1 MGGHEAPLR
10 PGRRPVR
17 TSKSCPESA
26 LSSLKPFQE
35 HLTIV
40 SNTDVR
46 MAEAFTTPEIGGDHF
61 RSSAVFLTQSHP
73 KQTQGSDIHVGTSLD
88 QLYAQRF
95 GQDTPLPSMQFCIE
109 NLDQAGGCTY
119 NYSCA
124 YTDTISWA
132 SPNEPL
138 PMIRDPRVAFDMLFG
153 AGGTPEERAA
163 RRASRRS
170 ILDWMAGEI
179 ASLKRELGAV
189 DRVRMDRYLEN
200 VREIERR
207 IATVESRNTG
217 GEEREL
223 PEAPAGVPD
232 SFSEHMRLMFDLQ
245 VLALETNM
253 TRVISFKTGRDADNR
268 VFPESGSDRPFHPAS
283 HHGSREDGDPR
294 VQQDLP
300 VPGGTAPVLP
310 GEAPAKHGGRREP
323 ARQDD
328 DHVGLADGGLEPAQ
342 PPPLSPDPP
351 GRGRWPAGGQPPPEG
366 TRRDADGERHAGG
379 AQRAGHGYAGL
390 RRQYGRVLADAGVFG
405 GDAGVTMKRVTL
417 LTGAVVLALT
427 GAIPGSDSAL
437 PGPDSP
443 VADAAMRG
451 DVAAVRKLL
460 AGGADVN
467 AAQGDGMTAL
477 HWAAEYGD
485 AELARMLLHA
495 GAAVAPATR
504 IGSYAPLHIAAR
516 NGHTS
521 MAVLL
526 LEAGG
531 DATAAAPGTGATPL
545 HLAAAAGAAEL
556 VVALIERGADID
568 AREAGW
574 GQTPLMF
581 AASMNRVDAIRALL
595 DAGADPDITSRVE
608 DLVALSALD
617 RLANRRRSDAIKA
630 LTADGARSPT
640 AGEFQAAVRAA
651 RAVYAEGLPEDEE
664 EEEEDDFR
672 PRRITAKGGLTALLH
687 AVRQGHREATAALL
701 DGGAHIDLP
710 SASDGTSPLL
720 MATINGQFDLAL
732 ELVARG
738 ADPSVASALNGAT
751 PLWAAVNARWQPRT
765 RYPQPQE
772 MGLQTATYVDVME
785 AAPGS
790 GRGPGRAAH
799 APPVV
804 HGVQRVR
811 QPQLRPRRH
820 RRRDRVLAG
829 RLRDRRGGDAAP
841 GRIRRRPRCRHQGA
855 SAEAPPF
862 AGRIPPAAEPEAAC
876 LRLHLFGI
884 GGLRARGAHAVGTR
898 RPPGRHAGRLP
909 GRPSGRSRRDRS

>member
-1 MGGHEAPLR
+1 
-10 PGRRPVR
+10 
-17 TSKSCPESA
+17 
-26 LSSLKPFQE
+26 
-35 HLTIV
+35 
-40 SNTDVR
+40 
-46 MAEAFTTPEIGGDHF
+46 
-61 RSSAVFLTQSHP
+61 
-73 KQTQGSDIHVGTSLD
+73 
-88 QLYAQRF
+88 
-95 GQDTPLPSMQFCIE
+95 
-109 NLDQAGGCTY
+109 
-119 NYSCA
+119 
-124 YTDTISWA
+124 
-132 SPNEPL
+132 
-138 PMIRDPRVAFDMLFG
+138 
-153 AGGTPEERAA
+153 
-163 RRASRRS
+163 
-170 ILDWMAGEI
+170 
-179 ASLKRELGAV
+179 
-189 DRVRMDRYLEN
+189 
-200 VREIERR
+200 
-207 IATVESRNTG
+207 
-217 GEEREL
+217 
-223 PEAPAGVPD
+223 
-232 SFSEHMRLMFDLQ
+232 
-245 VLALETNM
+245 
-253 TRVISFKTGRDADNR
+253 
-268 VFPESGSDRPFHPAS
+268 
-283 HHGSREDGDPR
+283 
-294 VQQDLP
+294 
-300 VPGGTAPVLP
+300 
-310 GEAPAKHGGRREP
+310 
-323 ARQDD
+323 
-328 DHVGLADGGLEPAQ
+328 
-342 PPPLSPDPP
+342 
-351 GRGRWPAGGQPPPEG
+351 
-366 TRRDADGERHAGG
+366 
-379 AQRAGHGYAGL
+379 
-390 RRQYGRVLADAGVFG
+390 
-405 GDAGVTMKRVTL
+405 MKRVTL

-451 DVAAVRKLL
+451 DVAAVRELL

-526 LEAGG
+526 LEAGS

-687 AVRQGHREATAALL
+687 AVRQGHREATAAVL
-701 DGGAHIDLP
+701 DGGADIDLP

-785 AAPGS
+785 ALLEVGADPDVRLTLHPWYMEYSGCGNRNCGLVDTEGATAFWRAAYATDVAAMRLLAAFGADPDVATKAPPQRRRLSPDESLRQQNRRQLASDSTYSELADS
-790 GRGPGRAAH
+790 GRVALMRSVRDDLPADMQDDFPDDLLDDLDETVREDLVRASAVGDSLRALEPDPSGLPPVDVGGPGVWPIHAASGVGYGEGFAGNAHRH
-799 APPVV
+799 APDGWLPAVRYLV
-804 HGVQRVR
+804 EELGADVNARDHNGYNALHHAAARGDHELIIYLVEQGGDIRAVSRRGQTVADLANGPVQRVS
-811 QPQLRPRRH
+811 PLPATVALLEKLGSANSH
-820 RRRDRVLAG
+820 R
-829 RLRDRRGGDAAP
+829 
-841 GRIRRRPRCRHQGA
+841 
-855 SAEAPPF
+855 
-862 AGRIPPAAEPEAAC
+862 C
-876 LRLHLFGI
+876 L
-884 GGLRARGAHAVGTR
+884 TC
-898 RPPGRHAGRLP
+898 
-909 GRPSGRSRRDRS
+909 

>member
-1 MGGHEAPLR
+1 
-10 PGRRPVR
+10 
-17 TSKSCPESA
+17 
-26 LSSLKPFQE
+26 
-35 HLTIV
+35 
-40 SNTDVR
+40 
-46 MAEAFTTPEIGGDHF
+46 
-61 RSSAVFLTQSHP
+61 
-73 KQTQGSDIHVGTSLD
+73 
-88 QLYAQRF
+88 
-95 GQDTPLPSMQFCIE
+95 
-109 NLDQAGGCTY
+109 
-119 NYSCA
+119 
-124 YTDTISWA
+124 
-132 SPNEPL
+132 
-138 PMIRDPRVAFDMLFG
+138 
-153 AGGTPEERAA
+153 
-163 RRASRRS
+163 
-170 ILDWMAGEI
+170 
-179 ASLKRELGAV
+179 
-189 DRVRMDRYLEN
+189 
-200 VREIERR
+200 
-207 IATVESRNTG
+207 
-217 GEEREL
+217 
-223 PEAPAGVPD
+223 
-232 SFSEHMRLMFDLQ
+232 
-245 VLALETNM
+245 
-253 TRVISFKTGRDADNR
+253 
-268 VFPESGSDRPFHPAS
+268 
-283 HHGSREDGDPR
+283 
-294 VQQDLP
+294 
-300 VPGGTAPVLP
+300 
-310 GEAPAKHGGRREP
+310 
-323 ARQDD
+323 
-328 DHVGLADGGLEPAQ
+328 
-342 PPPLSPDPP
+342 
-351 GRGRWPAGGQPPPEG
+351 
-366 TRRDADGERHAGG
+366 
-379 AQRAGHGYAGL
+379 
-390 RRQYGRVLADAGVFG
+390 
-405 GDAGVTMKRVTL
+405 MKRVTL
-417 LTGAVVLALT
+417 LAGAVVLAFT

-451 DVAAVRKLL
+451 DVAAVRELL

-545 HLAAAAGAAEL
+545 HLAAVAGAAEL

-785 AAPGS
+785 ALLEAGADPDVRLTLHPWYMEYSGCGNRNCGLVDTEGATAFWRAAYATDVAAMRLLAAYGADPDVATKAPPQRRRLSPDESLRQQNRRQLASDSTYSELADS
-790 GRGPGRAAH
+790 GRVALMRSVRDDLPADMQDDFPDDLLDDLDETVREDLVRASAVGDSLRALEPDASGLPPVDVGGPGVWPIHAASGVGYGEGFAGNAHRH
-799 APPVV
+799 APDGWLPAIRYLVEELGADV
-804 HGVQRVR
+804 NARDHNGYNALHHAAARGDHELIIYLVEQGGDIRAVSRRGQTVADLANGPVQRVS
-811 QPQLRPRRH
+811 PLPATVALLEKLGSANSH
-820 RRRDRVLAG
+820 R
-829 RLRDRRGGDAAP
+829 
-841 GRIRRRPRCRHQGA
+841 
-855 SAEAPPF
+855 
-862 AGRIPPAAEPEAAC
+862 C
-876 LRLHLFGI
+876 L
-884 GGLRARGAHAVGTR
+884 TC
-898 RPPGRHAGRLP
+898 
-909 GRPSGRSRRDRS
+909 

>member
-1 MGGHEAPLR
+1 
-10 PGRRPVR
+10 
-17 TSKSCPESA
+17 
-26 LSSLKPFQE
+26 
-35 HLTIV
+35 
-40 SNTDVR
+40 
-46 MAEAFTTPEIGGDHF
+46 
-61 RSSAVFLTQSHP
+61 
-73 KQTQGSDIHVGTSLD
+73 
-88 QLYAQRF
+88 
-95 GQDTPLPSMQFCIE
+95 
-109 NLDQAGGCTY
+109 
-119 NYSCA
+119 
-124 YTDTISWA
+124 
-132 SPNEPL
+132 
-138 PMIRDPRVAFDMLFG
+138 
-153 AGGTPEERAA
+153 
-163 RRASRRS
+163 
-170 ILDWMAGEI
+170 
-179 ASLKRELGAV
+179 
-189 DRVRMDRYLEN
+189 
-200 VREIERR
+200 
-207 IATVESRNTG
+207 
-217 GEEREL
+217 
-223 PEAPAGVPD
+223 
-232 SFSEHMRLMFDLQ
+232 
-245 VLALETNM
+245 
-253 TRVISFKTGRDADNR
+253 
-268 VFPESGSDRPFHPAS
+268 
-283 HHGSREDGDPR
+283 
-294 VQQDLP
+294 
-300 VPGGTAPVLP
+300 
-310 GEAPAKHGGRREP
+310 
-323 ARQDD
+323 
-328 DHVGLADGGLEPAQ
+328 
-342 PPPLSPDPP
+342 
-351 GRGRWPAGGQPPPEG
+351 
-366 TRRDADGERHAGG
+366 
-379 AQRAGHGYAGL
+379 
-390 RRQYGRVLADAGVFG
+390 
-405 GDAGVTMKRVTL
+405 MKRVTL

-495 GAAVAPATR
+495 GAAVASATR

-701 DGGAHIDLP
+701 DGGADIDLP

-785 AAPGS
+785 VLLEAGADPDVRLTLHPWYMEYSGCGNRNCGLVDTEGATAFWRAAYATDVAAMRLLAAYGADPDVATKAPPQRRRLSPDESLRQQNRRQLASDSTYSELADS
-790 GRGPGRAAH
+790 GRVALMRSVRDDLPADMQDDFPDDLLDDLDETVREDLVRASAVGDSLRALEPDASGLPPVDVGGPGVWPIHAASGVGYGEGFAGNAHRH
-799 APPVV
+799 APDGWLPAIRYLVEELGADV
-804 HGVQRVR
+804 NARDHNGYNALHHAAARGDHELIIYLVEQGGDIRAVSRRGQTVADLANGPVQRVS
-811 QPQLRPRRH
+811 PLPATVALLEKLGSANSH
-820 RRRDRVLAG
+820 R
-829 RLRDRRGGDAAP
+829 
-841 GRIRRRPRCRHQGA
+841 
-855 SAEAPPF
+855 
-862 AGRIPPAAEPEAAC
+862 C
-876 LRLHLFGI
+876 L
-884 GGLRARGAHAVGTR
+884 TC
-898 RPPGRHAGRLP
+898 
-909 GRPSGRSRRDRS
+909 